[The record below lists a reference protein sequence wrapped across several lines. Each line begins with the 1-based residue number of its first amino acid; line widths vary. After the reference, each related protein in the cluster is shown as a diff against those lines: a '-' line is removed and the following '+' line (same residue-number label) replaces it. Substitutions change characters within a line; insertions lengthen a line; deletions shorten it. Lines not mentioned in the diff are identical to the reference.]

1 MKVKFFITPVYP
13 YGNDHYYHEIIS
25 LAEGFESLGV
35 EIFGNA
41 DYWWQEE
48 KQSFLIKESLVKDFD
63 IAIYDYRYARS
74 FEHILFRKG
83 YPNFNKKKKHI
94 LIDRNDWLSPFWL
107 NNEHY
112 KIYDLICAGN
122 LYSNYQYPANVKPW
136 AIGLTNRIMSYI
148 DKTYE
153 DNIELDP
160 IIGVNFRVSHNMRG
174 YLLSNIKELDLKY
187 QVTERFT
194 DSLTQNDITLP
205 KVDLSYW
212 KQSTKRHNPAY
223 FEILNKSLLFCAFGG
238 YYETKPFRYQPY
250 SFMDKV
256 IRKKSYIKYKKL
268 KEKKEDFSEE
278 IFIFQQDNFRFWEV
292 LYANAVP
299 INLNLKYWNF
309 WLPEMP
315 EEGKHYIGIKKLKAT
330 TLQEQLN
337 RLSSDELKLIG
348 EAGRKWVNDNY
359 SPQACAKRILNY
371 LNIDKA

>member
-13 YGNDHYYHEIIS
+13 YGDDHYYHEIIS

-48 KQSFLIKESLVKDFD
+48 KQSFLIKESLFKDFD